1 MVRTRHD
8 VASESTMPLDPP
20 DGDGP
25 HVAGDY
31 AVGDVATHIAE
42 ERRRISLLGEIREIV
57 FGAQDGLVSTL
68 AVVVTVA
75 AATNDRLSVL
85 IAGLASAV
93 AGVFSMAAGEYLG
106 SKSQA
111 EIFDRQI
118 ADERDEVEHRPAEAE
133 AEVAYLFQEE
143 GLPPQEAQQVAT
155 ILARHPTSM
164 LATMVS
170 KELGLTYAE
179 QLDTEG
185 SPLRGA
191 LIMGG
196 VFAMGGIIPIV
207 PFLFIDGL
215 PAILWSAALTGLTLF
230 GMGAA
235 KSRWTGRWWVTSGL
249 EVFSLAMIAGLAGYV
264 LGSVLPTLL
273 GFAVP

>member
-1 MVRTRHD
+1 VSDT
-8 VASESTMPLDPP
+8 SPGPSPDPWRP
-20 DGDGP
+20 PEAFEPGEI
-25 HVAGDY
+25 AE
-31 AVGDVATHIAE
+31 HIAE
-42 ERRRISLLGEIREIV
+42 ERQRISVLGEVREFV

-75 AATNDRLSVL
+75 AATADRTAVL

-111 EIFDRQI
+111 EIFERQI
-118 ADERDEVEHRPAEAE
+118 DDERDEVQHRLGEAQ
-133 AEVAYLFQEE
+133 AEVAWLFEEE
-143 GLPPQEAQQVAT
+143 GLPADEARKVAG
-155 ILARHPTSM
+155 ILARHPQSL

-170 KELGLTYAE
+170 KELGLTYSE

-196 VFAMGGIIPIV
+196 IFALGGTIPIL
-207 PFLFIDGL
+207 PFLVTGGFTALI
-215 PAILWSAALTGLTLF
+215 WSAALTGTALF
-230 GMGAA
+230 VMGAV
-235 KSRWTGRWWVTSGL
+235 KSRWTGRSWLLSGL
-249 EVFSLAMIAGLAGYV
+249 EVFSLAAIAGVAGY
-264 LGSVLPTLL
+264 LFGSTLPTLL
-273 GFAVP
+273 GFTVP

>member
-1 MVRTRHD
+1 
-8 VASESTMPLDPP
+8 MPLQPNNADGHPP
-20 DGDGP
+20 TAADYDRD
-25 HVAGDY
+25 HVI
-31 AVGDVATHIAE
+31 THIAE
-42 ERRRISLLGEIREIV
+42 ERRRISVLGEAREFV

-75 AATNDRLSVL
+75 AATSDRLAVL

-118 ADERDEVEHRPAEAE
+118 EDERTEVKHRPAEAE
-133 AEVAYLFQEE
+133 AEVAYLFEEE
-143 GLPPQEAQQVAT
+143 GLPAEEAQRVAA

-179 QLDTEG
+179 QLDTQG

-191 LIMGG
+191 L
-196 VFAMGGIIPIV
+196 VMGGIFAVGGVIPIV
-207 PFLFIDGL
+207 PFLFTHGM
-215 PAILWSAALTGLTLF
+215 PAIMWSAGLTGIALF
-230 GMGAA
+230 AMGAV
-235 KSRWTGRWWVTSGL
+235 KSRWTGRTWYGSGL
-249 EVFSLAMIAGLAGYV
+249 EVFSLAMIAGVAGY
-264 LGSVLPTLL
+264 LFGSVLPTLL

>member
-1 MVRTRHD
+1 
-8 VASESTMPLDPP
+8 MPLEPP
-20 DGDGP
+20 DGQRP
-25 HVAGDY
+25 VSAADY
-31 AVGDVATHIAE
+31 AVGAVATHIAE
-42 ERRRISLLGEIREIV
+42 ERHRISLLGEIREIV

-75 AATNDRLSVL
+75 AATNDRLAIL

-133 AEVAYLFQEE
+133 AEVSYLFQEE
-143 GLPPQEAQQVAT
+143 GLPPDDAQQVAA

-196 VFAMGGIIPIV
+196 VFALGGIIPIL
-207 PFLFIDGL
+207 PFVFINGV
-215 PAILWSAALTGLTLF
+215 PAIVWSAALTGVALF
-230 GMGAA
+230 AMGAV
-235 KSRWTGRWWVTSGL
+235 KSRWTGRSWLTSGL
-249 EVFSLAMIAGLAGYV
+249 EVFSLAMIAGGAGYV

-273 GFAVP
+273 GFAAP

>member
-1 MVRTRHD
+1 
-8 VASESTMPLDPP
+8 MPLPQP
-20 DGDGP
+20 VNGDERP
-25 HVAGDY
+25 LTAADY
-31 AVGDVATHIAE
+31 DRDQVIAHITE
-42 ERRRISLLGEIREIV
+42 ERRRISLLGEIREFV

-75 AATNDRLSVL
+75 AATSDRLAVL

-93 AGVFSMAAGEYLG
+93 AGIFSMAAGEYLG

-118 ADERDEVEHRPAEAE
+118 DDERQEVEHRPAEAE
-133 AEVAYLFQEE
+133 AEVAYLFEEE
-143 GLPPQEAQQVAT
+143 GLPAEDARRVAS

-191 LIMGG
+191 L
-196 VFAMGGIIPIV
+196 VMGGIFAVGGVIPIV
-207 PFLFIDGL
+207 PFLFTNGMS
-215 PAILWSAALTGLTLF
+215 AIVWSAGLTGLALF
-230 GMGAA
+230 AMGAV
-235 KSRWTGRWWVTSGL
+235 KSRWTGRTWYASGL
-249 EVFSLAMIAGLAGYV
+249 EVFSLAMIAGVAGY
-264 LGSVLPTLL
+264 LFGSILPTLL